1 MLGAIVHDLFVGDVL
16 RARGEP
22 PAPDVEGFGETVEEQ
37 PTTADGQAEV
47 RGAPSGSAEHPTG
60 LSSPLRARPAADPHT
75 DVSDGAI
82 NAWVFGVVTVLVALW
97 AWSGR
102 QAVRRGNGA
111 VATSHRP
118 VHVSRGCAVPRRA
131 ARLALVVL
139 VLWPWRR

>member
-1 MLGAIVHDLFVGDVL
+1 M
-16 RARGEP
+16 
-22 PAPDVEGFGETVEEQ
+22 
-37 PTTADGQAEV
+37 
-47 RGAPSGSAEHPTG
+47 
-60 LSSPLRARPAADPHT
+60 
-75 DVSDGAI
+75 SDGAI

-139 VLWPWRR
+139 VPWPWRRRARPSYSGRLGRTTTRRPPQCGQRVDPGAVAEAPLRK

>member
-1 MLGAIVHDLFVGDVL
+1 M
-16 RARGEP
+16 
-22 PAPDVEGFGETVEEQ
+22 
-37 PTTADGQAEV
+37 
-47 RGAPSGSAEHPTG
+47 
-60 LSSPLRARPAADPHT
+60 
-75 DVSDGAI
+75 SDGAI

-139 VLWPWRR
+139 VLWPRRR